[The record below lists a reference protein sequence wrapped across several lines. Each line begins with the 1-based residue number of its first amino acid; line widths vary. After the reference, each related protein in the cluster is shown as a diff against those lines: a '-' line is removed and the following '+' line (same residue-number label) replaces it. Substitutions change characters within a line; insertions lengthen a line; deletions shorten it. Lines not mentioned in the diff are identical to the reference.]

1 VRHYST
7 FKILIAVAVRPIHK
21 GEEIFVSYN
30 FGVGEESPDWYRR
43 QYEAVADE
51 VGLSEPLQ
59 QRMCSRH

>member
-1 VRHYST
+1 LGTSKKNLVT
-7 FKILIAVAVRPIHK
+7 VAVRPIHK

-51 VGLSEPLQ
+51 VGLSEPLLQ
-59 QRMCSRH
+59 KKCSKQLH